1 MKINDAI
8 SLVHPCR
15 STNLTLV
22 GDKIW
27 VTGGNAYESHFSDW
41 GKGKYVKFTGNPNI
55 QVIDLATQSVKY
67 LGIGGGKDYYKSTAF
82 TTSPDA
88 KIIYLAANQ
97 KLAKVD
103 TEKGTFTKLATIG
116 EPGERTK
123 GSWGYMNI
131 KGKKYVVLVTEDKQ
145 ISFFDPDAEKFVKI
159 PGVKSEVPNAS
170 AFGSVVDN
178 KFYIFGGNAS
188 GDDNGG
194 PKAFVFDPSLPEAD
208 QLKPIADLPI
218 PLAVGAAAAV
228 NGKIYLMGGGSD
240 GDFVATVFEYDPA
253 TNKYVRKTDLPRG
266 GTNNNAAVVK
276 GDTIYMTYAYAWG
289 TAAEGKL
296 GFRIHPSAVVEYKP
310 ALDKVD
316 QPYSTKTSIS
326 GNFLNIT
333 LTWPDANKIVGPD
346 QTLAINWWANTASTG
361 GNLFYRVKG
370 AEKFE
375 TLAAKATKFDVG
387 MTSAVTYRVI
397 LTGLKPKTNYE
408 YYVTAEGKT
417 AKKSELYTFITQ
429 AAVAPS
435 TYQAFIYGDTKAE
448 YHIGNEVNGAVYSKI
463 QESRAAG
470 LNPMF
475 LTQLGD
481 FGSVGAP
488 MEYEAWFNYGRTKNY
503 TQPMMAQFPFLA
515 IHGNHEGLLP
525 TFYNSFAF
533 PSNGAVGYPDTKG
546 SKDRWYSFTIGKA
559 HYIVFTTGEYLAE
572 SWYSKEQLEW
582 FKKELEVSK
591 QMKAAGKINWTIVMT
606 HTNFFTTSEH
616 FLDIDAQ
623 GMHNP
628 GNILDAIENS
638 KTVDLV
644 LTAHDHD
651 YERTKAIS
659 GYRWFKEKDGKT
671 YYKKT
676 DKAYTDPNSG
686 AFGETKQGNGV
697 VYMVIGTA
705 GAGQRDMFTAKQVGD
720 LSWLASR
727 KPEPDRGETAGTDP
741 AYGYAVMTVTNKE
754 LKVEVY
760 EKSMKPMGSDGAIKP
775 ILKDVTDDIFEGL
788 LDRITIK
795 K

>member
-1 MKINDAI
+1 MRKNIALFAVLMPVLVSVFSINQLTVVAADDQAVMKINDAI

-67 LGIGGGKDYYKSTAF
+67 LEIGGGKDYYKSTAF

-88 KIIYLAANQ
+88 KIIYLAAAN

-218 PLAVGAAAAV
+218 PLAIGAAAAV

-266 GTNNNAAVVK
+266 GTNNNAATVK

-316 QPYSTKTSIS
+316 QPYS
-326 GNFLNIT
+326 N
-333 LTWPDANKIVGPD
+333 
-346 QTLAINWWANTASTG
+346 
-361 GNLFYRVKG
+361 
-370 AEKFE
+370 
-375 TLAAKATKFDVG
+375 
-387 MTSAVTYRVI
+387 
-397 LTGLKPKTNYE
+397 
-408 YYVTAEGKT
+408 
-417 AKKSELYTFITQ
+417 
-429 AAVAPS
+429 
-435 TYQAFIYGDTKAE
+435 
-448 YHIGNEVNGAVYSKI
+448 
-463 QESRAAG
+463 
-470 LNPMF
+470 
-475 LTQLGD
+475 
-481 FGSVGAP
+481 
-488 MEYEAWFNYGRTKNY
+488 
-503 TQPMMAQFPFLA
+503 
-515 IHGNHEGLLP
+515 
-525 TFYNSFAF
+525 
-533 PSNGAVGYPDTKG
+533 
-546 SKDRWYSFTIGKA
+546 
-559 HYIVFTTGEYLAE
+559 
-572 SWYSKEQLEW
+572 
-582 FKKELEVSK
+582 
-591 QMKAAGKINWTIVMT
+591 
-606 HTNFFTTSEH
+606 
-616 FLDIDAQ
+616 
-623 GMHNP
+623 
-628 GNILDAIENS
+628 
-638 KTVDLV
+638 
-644 LTAHDHD
+644 
-651 YERTKAIS
+651 
-659 GYRWFKEKDGKT
+659 
-671 YYKKT
+671 
-676 DKAYTDPNSG
+676 
-686 AFGETKQGNGV
+686 
-697 VYMVIGTA
+697 
-705 GAGQRDMFTAKQVGD
+705 
-720 LSWLASR
+720 
-727 KPEPDRGETAGTDP
+727 
-741 AYGYAVMTVTNKE
+741 
-754 LKVEVY
+754 
-760 EKSMKPMGSDGAIKP
+760 
-775 ILKDVTDDIFEGL
+775 
-788 LDRITIK
+788 
-795 K
+795 